1 MKRVRRPLQICN
13 AGERLRSGGLCKSSI
28 TFENT
33 GTIMSEL
40 NLSNKV
46 RMTFLSAALSLAALG
61 VAFTQLAHGKSG
73 KSETKAEPPKVLVD
87 STPIKRDTKLT
98 TSFAPVI
105 KRVAPSVVNVFISS
119 TPKNVS

>member
-1 MKRVRRPLQICN
+1 
-13 AGERLRSGGLCKSSI
+13 
-28 TFENT
+28 
-33 GTIMSEL
+33 MSEL

-119 TPKNVS
+119 TPKNVSWTPQFDEPFFRHFFGDDFSPGNRRGKQVDQIARP